1 MNILTDE
8 SIFYLCQ
15 YAEIANLAYNYL
27 SLVVKR
33 WFTKFKIQKITVEL
47 RDRHNRKDFHYLL
60 VYFPVFQE
68 YLMLLKAQFTLGK
81 FF

>member
-1 MNILTDE
+1 MRVFFTSVNMLKSRIQLRT
-8 SIFYLCQ
+8 I
-15 YAEIANLAYNYL
+15 
-27 SLVVKR
+27 SLLVKR
-33 WFTKFKIQKITVEL
+33 WFTKFKIRQITTEL